1 MTKPSGSRVERTR
14 TFTGCRTCRSRH
26 AKCDEARP
34 QCGTCQRLGLDC
46 GGYGARLFWITD
58 DSALR
63 PEQQLSHRGSQFR
76 YPLFTE
82 AHRQLMS
89 AELSDSLGRQSAV
102 ELLAD
107 IDSACERIEDA
118 QTSLSSL
125 VKGPFGVFQ
134 ASEEPVSTSPH
145 SHSSASTSTHIIN
158 VDPDLGGCPEPD
170 GLIEEVHRQD
180 WSDQINE
187 ANFDLFVDSLDPT
200 LGLGGHDS
208 HSPGQLLIS
217 DSSMTNYFME
227 NPPAV
232 EGLSLFSPSFVSR
245 AIESG
250 AMTADNSHD
259 DSPTPRMDIAPS
271 PGPSGGLLQPHSG
284 GLNLPEHAEPLL
296 RYYKQHIDGATASMQ
311 TKRKSPWQLIF
322 LPCALET
329 FAELSLWNGTSHT
342 RSTILYILLAHSA
355 FQLHTT
361 NKPGSFANHWREV
374 GERHQ
379 EKAQQHLRNALQ
391 LEMFGPKQAKYKELL
406 MAILAMAMT
415 SLYNGGH
422 AFRIFLLDAERLI
435 RLRGLAK
442 ANPYKIRLLHHMYTH
457 LRVIAESVSI
467 SPDSIMSGPVQNVQ
481 TAVDVRTFRLAED
494 SLNIGLDPDQEKG
507 LELGYRDIHLE
518 IQGQWKET
526 LYPVIYGIPES
537 LMTLLSQTISV
548 ANEKTRLESLAL
560 CNPKLSVD
568 LAHHVKTLE
577 TSIWSW
583 SLATESMGPPRPA
596 HLPSDSGEL
605 IDHPQARSMALAIH
619 QALLI
624 YFYRRVHDLNAMIL
638 QDMVKKTLDFLEPCM
653 EQMID
658 DQDFAASLAWPA
670 FIAACEAATPD
681 VQEKALKCLTA
692 TDERGL
698 FFTPKPA
705 KQIVSSIWDRR
716 KQSGDWTLSWPCVLV
731 DC

>member
-1 MTKPSGSRVERTR
+1 MTKSGSKVERTR

-82 AHRQLMS
+82 AHRRLMS
-89 AELSDSLGRQSAV
+89 AELSDSLGRQSAMD
-102 ELLAD
+102 LLAD
-107 IDSACERIEDA
+107 IDSACEKIEDDKN
-118 QTSLSSL
+118 SLSSL

-134 ASEEPVSTSPH
+134 SQDEPVSTSPL
-145 SHSSASTSTHIIN
+145 SHSSTSTHMVS
-158 VDPDLGGCPEPD
+158 VDSDRSVCPDTND
-170 GLIEEVHRQD
+170 LIEEIHRQD
-180 WSDQINE
+180 WTDQLSE
-187 ANFDLFVDSLDPT
+187 ANFDLFVGSLDPI
-200 LGLGGHDS
+200 LGLEHDG

-217 DSSMTNYFME
+217 DPSMNNFFLE

-250 AMTADNSHD
+250 AMTADTVHD
-259 DSPTPRMDIAPS
+259 ESSTPSIDIAPS
-271 PGPSGGLLQPHSG
+271 PGPPPGLLQPA
-284 GLNLPEHAEPLL
+284 LNLPEHAEPLL

-342 RSTILYILLAHSA
+342 RSTILYTLLAHSA
-355 FQLHTT
+355 FQLHMT
-361 NKPGSFANHWREV
+361 NKPGSFASHWREV

-435 RLRGLAK
+435 RLRGLVN

-467 SPDSIMSGPVQNVQ
+467 CPESLMNGPIQNSQ

-494 SLNIGLDPDQEKG
+494 SLNIGLDPAQEKS
-507 LELGYRDIHLE
+507 LELGYKDIHLE
-518 IQGQWKET
+518 IQGHWKET

-537 LMTLLSQTISV
+537 LMTLLSQTIYV
-548 ANEKTRLESLAL
+548 ANEKNRLESLAR

-583 SLATESMGPPRPA
+583 SLVSLGPPRPP
-596 HLPSDSGEL
+596 HLLSEGGEL
-605 IDHPQARSMALAIH
+605 IDHPHARSMALAIH
-619 QALLI
+619 QALVI
-624 YFYRRVHDLNAMIL
+624 YFYRRVYDLNAMIL

-670 FIAACEAATPD
+670 FIAACEAATPEL
-681 VQEKALKCLTA
+681 QEQALKCLTA

-705 KQIVSSIWDRR
+705 KQIVSSIWEKR
-716 KQSGDWTLSWPCVLV
+716 KQTGDWTLSWPVVLV